1 MREPALRLDFT
12 LLALLALL
20 ACATASAAALDFK
33 PYGRGVF
40 AKLRETHAGRP
51 FVAHF
56 WSVTCPPCV
65 AELPEWAKIVAQK
78 QGLDVVFV
86 NADQPGDQPRA
97 AARLEKAGLAALIHY
112 GFADD
117 FADRLYFEVDPSW
130 RGELPYTAL
139 VDAEG
144 QLVTV
149 TGALDD
155 PLIVERLDKTGR

>member
-1 MREPALRLDFT
+1 MREPVLPLALT
-12 LLALLALL
+12 LLATL
-20 ACATASAAALDFK
+20 ACAAAPAAALEFK

-40 AKLRETHAGRP
+40 AKLRETHVGRP

-86 NADQPGDQPRA
+86 NADQSGDQPRA

-149 TGALDD
+149 TGTLDD
-155 PLIVERLDKTGR
+155 PLIVEWLGKIGR